1 MASCESAVSSRAAP
15 MLSFSID
22 AVIRGHHVYKSI
34 WTPFVGE
41 QLVLQRDERNKYDR
55 YAVAVKKEKKIVGHV
70 PKELSK
76 KCSDFL
82 KSGGVIGCEVTGKR
96 RKGKGLEV
104 PCKYTFCGT

>member
-1 MASCESAVSSRAAP
+1 MATTFIKASGRHLWENNLCCKGMKETSTIA
-15 MLSFSID
+15 
-22 AVIRGHHVYKSI
+22 
-34 WTPFVGE
+34 T
-41 QLVLQRDERNKYDR
+41 
-55 YAVAVKKEKKIVGHV
+55 VAVKKEKKIVGHV